1 MFRNVPACSGMF
13 HVPGFIDGRLRIPHR
28 LTEFYKQAPSCET
41 HNIKLSFIRFLD
53 FRFIKINNRIEAI
66 EMKYL
71 SHTLVIVQ
79 HTRCDH
85 NFPPLTQTES
95 RTFTRSPET

>member
-1 MFRNVPACSGMF
+1 MQRDLQS
-13 HVPGFIDGRLRIPHR
+13 RLRIPHR

-41 HNIKLSFIRFLD
+41 YNIKLPFIRFLD

-71 SHTLVIVQ
+71 SHTLVIDQVRSQ
-79 HTRCDH
+79 
-85 NFPPLTQTES
+85 FPTIDTNRINNIHALP
-95 RTFTRSPET
+95 